1 MNNIE
6 KFNAV
11 GTLCAI
17 SEKVKE
23 KSVSRPEDF
32 TGADGL
38 RYCGICG
45 KAKEAYLPDI
55 SRMRAM
61 KTADEIPLTNIIVNA
76 LCDCDVKRDE
86 ELKKFRK
93 LREAQSKCFPL
104 RIFPAMIQKTFA
116 NDNHR
121 GDPKPMQKAKIYADK
136 FSEMLKENV
145 SLIFYGNPGS
155 GKSYATACIA
165 NAVMEQGYSC
175 LMTSFPEIIRKM
187 FSVEDKDQY
196 IQSLCECDLLIIDD
210 MFKEYGSEYNLSI
223 VWQVIDARCTLEL
236 PMVLST
242 NTGKSELHK
251 YSGKEEGAE
260 ATLDSIKSRLREAW
274 LVAYYG
280 ADRRQQSAVDK
291 QKKLKEILQ
300 FDD

>member
-1 MNNIE
+1 MRNCCME
-6 KFNAV
+6 A
-11 GTLCAI
+11 LLEI

-23 KSVSRPEDF
+23 NSLSRPEDF

-45 KAKEAYLPDI
+45 KPKEAYLIDFTQI
-55 SRMRAM
+55 GKNDR
-61 KTADEIPLTNIIVNA
+61 IPLSDIIVNS
-76 LCDCDVKRDE
+76 LCDCDMKRSE
-86 ELKKFRK
+86 EQKRFIK
-93 LREAQSKCFPL
+93 LQELQSRCFPA
-104 RIFPAMIQKTFA
+104 RIRQAMIQKTFS

-121 GDPKPMQKAKIYADK
+121 GDPKPMQKAKIYADN
-136 FSEMLKENV
+136 FNEMLKENV

-187 FSVEDKDQY
+187 FDLKDKESY

-210 MFKEYGSEYNLSI
+210 MFKEYKSEYNLSI
-223 VWQVIDARCTLEL
+223 IWQVIDIRCTLEL

-242 NTGKSELHK
+242 NTGKSELRK
-251 YSGKEEGAE
+251 YSGEEEGME
-260 ATLDSIKSRLREAW
+260 ATLDSIRSRLREAW
-274 LVAYYG
+274 LIAYYG
-280 ADRRQQSAVDK
+280 PDRRQQDAIDK
-291 QKKLKEILQ
+291 RTKLKEFLG